1 MRRDYEL
8 FVERDTLVVSI
19 GPEDGKAFRCYW
31 EKNELPFSGLPDQEH
46 RVLKLFGQQV
56 KIFKL
61 GRQPAQM
68 LIDKNGILRYVHYG
82 HSMKD
87 IPSTAEMIAL
97 LDQLQQETA

>member
-1 MRRDYEL
+1 MRQDYEL
-8 FVERDTLVVSI
+8 FAERDTLVVSI
-19 GPEDGKAFRCYW
+19 GPEDGEAFHRYW
-31 EKNELPFSGLPDQEH
+31 EKNGLSFIGLPDQDH
-46 RVLKLFGQQV
+46 GVLKLFGQQV

-68 LIDKNGILRYVHYG
+68 LIDKKGILRFVHYG

-97 LDQLQQETA
+97 LDQLQQEQQ

>member
-1 MRRDYEL
+1 MRLDYEL

-19 GPEDGKAFRCYW
+19 GPDDGEAFRRYW
-31 EKNELPFSGLPDQEH
+31 EKNGLLFIGLPDQEH
-46 RVLKLFGQQV
+46 KVLKLYGQQV

-68 LIDKNGILRYVHYG
+68 LIDKKGSLRYVHYG

-87 IPSTAEMIAL
+87 IPSTKEMIAL
-97 LDQLQQETA
+97 LDQLQQETI

>member
-1 MRRDYEL
+1 LRRDYDL
-8 FVERDTLVVSI
+8 FVARDTLVVSI
-19 GPEDGKAFRCYW
+19 GPEDGAAFHRYW
-31 EKNELPFSGLPDQEH
+31 EKNGLPFSGLPDQER

-68 LIDKNGILRYVHYG
+68 LIDKKGILRYVHYG

-87 IPSTAEMIAL
+87 IPSPAEMITL
-97 LDQLQQETA
+97 LDQLQQETT

>member
-1 MRRDYEL
+1 LRRDYEL

-19 GPEDGKAFRCYW
+19 GPEDGAAFRRYW
-31 EKNELPFSGLPDQEH
+31 EKNGLPFSGLPDQDH
-46 RVLKLFGQQV
+46 RVLKILGQQV

-68 LIDKNGILRYVHYG
+68 LIDKKGILRYVHYG

-87 IPSTAEMIAL
+87 IPSSAEMIAL
-97 LDQLQQETA
+97 LDKLQQEKD

>member
-1 MRRDYEL
+1 MRLDYEL

-19 GPEDGKAFRCYW
+19 GPEDGEAFRRYW
-31 EKNELPFSGLPDQEH
+31 EKNGLLFIGLPDKEH
-46 RVLKLFGQQV
+46 RVLKLYGQQV

-68 LIDKNGILRYVHYG
+68 LIDKKGSLRYVHYG

-97 LDQLQQETA
+97 LDQLQQETV

>member
-19 GPEDGKAFRCYW
+19 GPEDGEAFRRYW

-68 LIDKNGILRYVHYG
+68 LIDKKGILRYVHYG

>member
-1 MRRDYEL
+1 LCRDYEL

-19 GPEDGKAFRCYW
+19 GPEDGAAFRRYW
-31 EKNELPFSGLPDQEH
+31 EKNGLSFIGLPDLAH
-46 RVLKLFGQQV
+46 GVLKLFGQQV

-68 LIDKNGILRYVHYG
+68 LIDKKGILRFVHYG

-87 IPSTAEMIAL
+87 IPSPAEMIAL
-97 LDQLQQETA
+97 LDKLQQETE

>member
-1 MRRDYEL
+1 LRRDYEL
-8 FVERDTLVVSI
+8 FAERDTLVVSI
-19 GPEDGKAFRCYW
+19 GPEDGVAFRRYW
-31 EKNELPFSGLPDQEH
+31 EKNGLPFSGLPDLNH
-46 RVLKLFGQQV
+46 KVLKLYGQEV

-68 LIDKNGILRYVHYG
+68 LIDKMGILRFVHYG

-97 LDQLQQETA
+97 LDQLQQETV